1 MLPSTD
7 ENNKNKPMIKFIY
20 LLLFPLVSFSQ
31 TSLDSIDY
39 FLKQKQFDKA
49 EMQLVTYLKKQ
60 PKDLKAIE
68 LLGDTY
74 GYQEKW
80 DQAID
85 NYKKLVDV
93 NQKSAEYHYKY
104 GGAMGM
110 KALSVSK
117 FTALGMIDDIE
128 KSFLKA
134 AELDSKHIN
143 VRWALV
149 EYYMKL
155 PGVLG
160 GSKNKALKYAYQLEQ
175 LSKVDGY
182 LAKGYIFESDNE
194 PELAEKYYKLA
205 INAGGSLWCYD
216 KLTTFYQKQKQP
228 EKALANLEVAK
239 EKHKRNALDY
249 EMGKI
254 AAEYN
259 IELQKGV
266 QCLQT
271 YLKNYSPEDGVP
283 KAWAH
288 YRLSQIYAHKKNKQA
303 ALKYIDLALAESPST
318 KSFKEEKQRIMKL

>member
-1 MLPSTD
+1 MR
-7 ENNKNKPMIKFIY
+7 KFIY
-20 LLLFPLVSFSQ
+20 LLFFPLVSFSQ
-31 TSLDSIDY
+31 THLDSIDY
-39 FLKQKQFDKA
+39 FIKNKQFDKA
-49 EMQLVTYLKKQ
+49 EIQLTTYLKKH

-68 LLGDTY
+68 LIGDTY
-74 GYQEKW
+74 GHQKKW
-80 DQAID
+80 DGAIE
-85 NYKKLVDV
+85 NYKTLVDK

-110 KALSVSK
+110 KALESSK
-117 FTALGMIDDIE
+117 FTALGMITDIE
-128 KSFLKA
+128 NSFKKA
-134 AELDSKHIN
+134 AELDPNHIN

-155 PGVLG
+155 PTIFG
-160 GSKNKALKYAYQLEQ
+160 GSKNMALKYAYQLEQ

-182 LAKGYIFESDNE
+182 LAKGYIFEYDEE

-205 INAGGSLWCYD
+205 IKEGGSLWCYD
-216 KLTTFYQKQKQP
+216 KLTTFYEKQKQP
-228 EKALANLEVAK
+228 EKALANLEIAK

-249 EMGKI
+249 EMGKL

-271 YLKNYSPEDGVP
+271 YLKNYSPEDRVP

-288 YRLSQIYAHKKNKQA
+288 YRLSQIYAHKKNKVA
-303 ALKYIDLALAESPST
+303 ALKYIDLALAESPKT
-318 KSFKEEKQRIMKL
+318 KSFKDEKQKILKL

>member
-1 MLPSTD
+1 MR
-7 ENNKNKPMIKFIY
+7 KFIY

-39 FLKQKQFDKA
+39 FIRDKQFDKA
-49 EMQLVTYLKKQ
+49 EMQLKAYLKKQ
-60 PKDLKAIE
+60 PKDIKAIE

-74 GYQEKW
+74 GYQKKW
-80 DQAID
+80 DEAIQ
-85 NYKKLVDV
+85 NYKSLVEI
-93 NQKSAEYHYKY
+93 NQKNTEYHYKY

-110 KALSVSK
+110 KALESNK
-117 FTALGMIDDIE
+117 FTALAMIGDIE
-128 KSFLKA
+128 DSFKKA
-134 AELDSKHIN
+134 AELDPNHIN

-155 PGVLG
+155 PAIFG
-160 GSKNKALKYAYQLEQ
+160 GSKNMALKYAYQLEQ

-182 LAKGYIFESDNE
+182 LAKGYIFEYDEE

-205 INAGGSLWCYD
+205 INEGGSLWCYD
-216 KLTTFYQKQKQP
+216 KLTTFYEKQKQP

-239 EKHKRNALDY
+239 AKHKRNTLDY
-249 EMGKI
+249 ELGKL

-271 YLKNYSPEDGVP
+271 YLKNYSPEDSVP

-288 YRLSQIYAHKKNKQA
+288 YRLSQIYAHKKNKIA
-303 ALKYIDLALAESPST
+303 ALKYIDLALAESPKT
-318 KSFKEEKQRIMKL
+318 KSFKDEKLRILKL

>member
-1 MLPSTD
+1 M
-7 ENNKNKPMIKFIY
+7 MRKFIY

-31 TSLDSIDY
+31 TQLDSIDY
-39 FLKQKQFDKA
+39 FLNQKQYDKA
-49 EMQLVTYLKKQ
+49 EINLTAYLIKY
-60 PKDLKAIE
+60 PKDLKVIE

-74 GYQEKW
+74 GHQEKW
-80 DQAID
+80 DGAIE
-85 NYKKLVDV
+85 NYKILVDE

-110 KALSVSK
+110 KALAVSK
-117 FTALGMIDDIE
+117 ITALGMIGDIE
-128 KSFLKA
+128 DSFLKA
-134 AELDSKHIN
+134 AQLDPKHVN
-143 VRWALV
+143 ARWALV
-149 EYYMKL
+149 EFYMKL
-155 PGVLG
+155 PGILG
-160 GSKNKALKYAYQLEQ
+160 GSKNKALKYAHQLEE

-182 LAKGYIFESDNE
+182 LAKGYIYEYDEE

-205 INAGGSLWCYD
+205 INEGGSLWCYD
-216 KLTTFYQKQKQP
+216 KLTTFYEKQKQP

-239 EKHKRNALDY
+239 TKHARNALQY
-249 EMGKI
+249 QMGKI

-259 IELQKGV
+259 IEWQKGV

-303 ALKYIDLALAESPST
+303 ALKYIDLALAESPEM
-318 KSFKEEKQRIMKL
+318 KSFKQEKLKILKL